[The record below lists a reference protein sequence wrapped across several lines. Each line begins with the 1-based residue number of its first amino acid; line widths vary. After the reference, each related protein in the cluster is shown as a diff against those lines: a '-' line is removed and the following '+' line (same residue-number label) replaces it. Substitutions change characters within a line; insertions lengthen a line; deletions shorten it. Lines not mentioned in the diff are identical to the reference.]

1 MKNGLIVYL
10 VGGSELPEGFDAVQA
25 AQALGS
31 EAQRVE
37 LVSRQ
42 QGFFTVEDA
51 WHFLLTRGCGRISL
65 MVAQAEDRQ
74 TLRPLGPQ
82 VRLYG

>member
-1 MKNGLIVYL
+1 MKDGLIVYL
-10 VGGSELPEGFDAVQA
+10 VGATELPEGFDVVQA
-25 AQALGS
+25 TQALGH
-31 EAQRVE
+31 EAHRVE
-37 LVSRQ
+37 LVSQQ

-65 MVAQAEDRQ
+65 MVAQAEDQQR
-74 TLRPLGPQ
+74 LRPLGPQ